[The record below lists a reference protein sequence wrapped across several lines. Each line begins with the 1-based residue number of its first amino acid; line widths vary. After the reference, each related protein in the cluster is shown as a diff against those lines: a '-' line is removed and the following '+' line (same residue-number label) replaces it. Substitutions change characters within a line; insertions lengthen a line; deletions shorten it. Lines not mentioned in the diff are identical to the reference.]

1 LHCSSGDYAASRRA
15 KRVFFIP
22 RVSPQPPLTGGN
34 GDPMLAAACDRE
46 VIMTKRRVAIIGL
59 GMAVSPHVKSLLDL
73 RDRVEVVWGYSRSAE
88 RAAKFAE
95 EYGLPTTTD
104 LDAVLDDKSI
114 SAALVLTP
122 PWAHLD
128 LVKQLASA
136 GKHVLL
142 EKPVEATTVRAQELV
157 AACEVAGVT
166 LAMVLQHR
174 FREASLALRKRIE
187 AGAIGS
193 VAAASVAVRW
203 WRPQSYYDEPGR
215 GTLARDG
222 GGVLITQ
229 AIHTLDLFLS
239 LAGPVAEVAAFAG
252 TSSLHRMET
261 EDTVGAALR
270 FANGGIGTLDC
281 TTASYPGFPERIEIV
296 GDKATAVLAG
306 GALEIFYQDG
316 RREQVGG
323 AGGTGGGAD
332 PMAFSHEAH
341 RAALTDFLDAIDERR
356 EPRISGK
363 AALAVHRFIDALL
376 RSAEEKRAVAVE
388 R

>member
-1 LHCSSGDYAASRRA
+1 
-15 KRVFFIP
+15 
-22 RVSPQPPLTGGN
+22 
-34 GDPMLAAACDRE
+34 
-46 VIMTKRRVAIIGL
+46 MTRRRVAIIGL
-59 GMAVSPHVKSLLDL
+59 GMAVAPHAKSLLDL
-73 RDRVEVVWGYSRSAE
+73 RDRVEVAWGYSRSPE
-88 RAAKFAE
+88 RAAKFAKE
-95 EYGLPTTTD
+95 FGLPTTTD
-104 LDAVLDDKSI
+104 LGAVLNDKSI
-114 SAALVLTP
+114 SAVLVLTP

-128 LVKQLASA
+128 LVKQLSGA

-142 EKPVEATTVRAQELV
+142 EKPVEATTARAAELV
-157 AACEVAGVT
+157 AACQVAGVT

-174 FREASLALRKRIE
+174 FREASPALASRIE
-187 AGAIGS
+187 AGALGGI
-193 VAAASVAVRW
+193 AAASVAVRW

-222 GGVLITQ
+222 GGVLLTQ

-239 LAGPVAEVAAFAG
+239 LAGPIEEVVAFAG

-270 FANGGIGTLDC
+270 FANGGLGTLDA

-296 GDKATAVLAG
+296 GDKATAVLTG

-323 AGGTGGGAD
+323 VQATGGGAD

-356 EPRISGK
+356 EPRVSGK

-376 RSAEEKRAVAVE
+376 LSAKERRAVAVE